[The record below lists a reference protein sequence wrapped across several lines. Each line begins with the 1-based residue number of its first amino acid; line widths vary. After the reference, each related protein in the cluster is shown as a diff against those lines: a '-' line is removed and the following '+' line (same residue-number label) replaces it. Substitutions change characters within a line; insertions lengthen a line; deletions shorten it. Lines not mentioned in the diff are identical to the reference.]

1 MDDIISRCVF
11 QLSCMSEAGTVD
23 MKPQKDSTA
32 CKTVVGNLQ
41 PLHALGTVF
50 DTGCIQNKHCSVLQ
64 FNPHWHLFPSQKQ
77 PHLSPLFS
85 FCRIKQTRLPGFFLN
100 LSNPLS

>member
-41 PLHALGTVF
+41 PLYALGTVF